1 MTRSVTNATCIAVLC
16 RFNTSG
22 YPSCRCR
29 NHERREKWTKH
40 SAQYSQLTG
49 KERSQKLETLKQSI
63 SLQRSFF
70 TKMKN
75 ENKAASKV
83 SLRVAHLLAKE
94 GKPFTDGELKKSCLI
109 VAVEEMCPEK
119 MDLFNNISLSART
132 VARRAE
138 DIGSNITNQLIKK
151 ANDFEWFSLALDE
164 LTDITDT
171 AQLLLFIRRVN
182 ADFEVTEELASMN
195 SLRGTTTGEDIFKEV
210 EEMLTKYNLKWNQL
224 KCVTTDGGK
233 NMSGTGK
240 CLVGSI
246 YTACENARC
255 TRPMFINCII
265 HQHVLCGKYLNLSCV
280 LEPVVSTVN
289 FIRSRGLNHRHFR
302 DFLSEVEAEY
312 PDLPY
317 HTAVRWL
324 SSRKV
329 LLRFFELRA
338 EIEIFLNE
346 KKRPQPLLSNTE
358 WLCKLASAADMM
370 GFHNGFNLKLRGKTV
385 LICEIYTAVK
395 LFRRQ
400 LALIESQIMSSCF
413 VHFPCCQTVKEEVD
427 SPFPHEFA
435 GDIFSELK
443 KQFQQRFSDLD
454 ASAEDI
460 SRFENPF
467 NCTIEELPPNLQ
479 LEVINLQCD
488 NMLKGKFQENNLT
501 EFYKCLPSDEYGEL
515 RSYAR
520 GLISVFG
527 STYLCEKTFS
537 KMKYVKSQY
546 RSALTDEHLQSIMM
560 IGSTIFDPQFE
571 KMLSKKTQF
580 HSSH

>member
-233 NMSGTGK
+233 NMSGT
-240 CLVGSI
+240 
-246 YTACENARC
+246 
-255 TRPMFINCII
+255 
-265 HQHVLCGKYLNLSCV
+265 
-280 LEPVVSTVN
+280 EPVVSTVN

>member
-1 MTRSVTNATCIAVLC
+1 
-16 RFNTSG
+16 
-22 YPSCRCR
+22 
-29 NHERREKWTKH
+29 
-40 SAQYSQLTG
+40 
-49 KERSQKLETLKQSI
+49 
-63 SLQRSFF
+63 
-70 TKMKN
+70 MKN
-75 ENKAASKV
+75 ENKAASKE

-94 GKPFTDGELKKSCLI
+94 GKPFTD
-109 VAVEEMCPEK
+109 
-119 MDLFNNISLSART
+119 
-132 VARRAE
+132 
-138 DIGSNITNQLIKK
+138 
-151 ANDFEWFSLALDE
+151 ALDE
-164 LTDITDT
+164 STDITDT
-171 AQLLLFIRRVN
+171 AQLLLFTRGVN

-233 NMSGTGK
+233 NMSGT
-240 CLVGSI
+240 
-246 YTACENARC
+246 
-255 TRPMFINCII
+255 
-265 HQHVLCGKYLNLSCV
+265 
-280 LEPVVSTVN
+280 EPVVSTVN
-289 FIRSRGLNHRHFR
+289 FIRSRGLNHRQFR

-324 SSRKV
+324 SSGKV
-329 LLRFFELRA
+329 LLRFFELR

-358 WLCKLASAADMM
+358 WLWKLAFAADIM
-370 GFHNGFNLKLRGKTV
+370 GFLNGFNLKLQGKTV
-385 LICEIYTAVK
+385 LICETYTAVK
-395 LFRRQ
+395 SFRRQ

-413 VHFPCCQTVKEEVD
+413 VHFPCCQTLKEEVD

-560 IGSTIFDPQFE
+560 IGSTNFDPQFE
-571 KMLSKKTQF
+571 EMLSKKKNF
-580 HSSH
+580 IHPISSLKLCFKQ